1 MLKHLFYGGIK
12 DMSGRI
18 LVVDDERVILD
29 LAAMVLSA
37 RGYDVLTAESGPE
50 CLAIVERESPPL
62 VLLDYMMPGMDGM
75 ATLQVLK
82 ERFPDTYVIMLTGK
96 GSEQIAVEVMKAG
109 AADYVLKPFKNQD
122 LAERIENVLRI
133 RRIEI
138 HNREL
143 RRERE
148 RLQAEIEGWNRELER
163 RVEEKTRELEL
174 AHAEIIQAEKLATL
188 GHLSAGMAHE
198 IRNPLNAISLF
209 AQLLRPVA
217 VPDAEKTGYIDKLLS
232 EVDRIESILVKLLAA
247 SSSTRGN
254 LQPVSLT
261 EVAEKTLEDFREQ
274 IQAYGIGLDKELD
287 PQVPRLVADF
297 VEIQQIFTNLFANS
311 IYEMQTGGRLKVRI
325 SHDEEKIRIC
335 VSDSGG
341 GIPAENLT
349 KIFDPFFTTKAK
361 GTGFGLSVVLRI
373 VKTYK
378 GNIRVN
384 SVEGQGTEFLIDFP
398 AGSPGHVHCKAA
410 SPDPGSEMAK
420 EA

>member
-1 MLKHLFYGGIK
+1 
-12 DMSGRI
+12 MSGRI

-75 ATLQVLK
+75 ATLQVLR

-109 AADYVLKPFKNQD
+109 AADYILKPFKNQD

-148 RLQAEIEGWNRELER
+148 RLQAEIEGWNQELER
-163 RVEEKTRELEL
+163 RVEEKTQELEL
-174 AHAEIIQAEKLATL
+174 AHAEIIQSEKLATL

-209 AQLLRPVA
+209 AQLLRPVVA
-217 VPDAEKTGYIDKLLS
+217 KDPEKTGYIEKLLS

-254 LQPVSLT
+254 LQPISLT

-274 IQAYGIGLDKELD
+274 MQAHGIVLDKELD
-287 PQVPRLVADF
+287 PRVPCLVADF
-297 VEIQQIFTNLFANS
+297 GEIQQIFTNLFANS
-311 IYEMQTGGRLKVRI
+311 IYEMQTGGRLNVRI

-341 GIPAENLT
+341 GIPTGNLT

-398 AGSPGHVHCKAA
+398 AGSSGRVQCKAA
-410 SPDPGSEMAK
+410 SARPDPGSEMAR